1 MVVEIIKKILKQQ
14 KQKKPSVLAVSVNLL
29 TCTLGQ
35 VQTHGA
41 NKLNL
46 NF

>member
-14 KQKKPSVLAVSVNLL
+14 KQKKHQSAVSVNLL